1 MERQSR
7 SNLIKLLFADDE
19 SVVSSTISEDPAYQ
33 NQIQSQDD
41 QHGSQAIDIIEDDI
55 VHNEESEAVAK
66 TQSKKGKRRINE
78 VYEHQSIIG
87 DEMPTDSSKSTRRS
101 TAALIEA
108 GTIRDLDAIA
118 SIASAKSDITCND
131 TSLVVCI
138 FQHTKIIL

>member
-7 SNLIKLLFADDE
+7 SNLIKLLFADNE

-66 TQSKKGKRRINE
+66 TQSKKWKRRINE
-78 VYEHQSIIG
+78 VTNIKV
-87 DEMPTDSSKSTRRS
+87 SSETKCLQIRQN
-101 TAALIEA
+101 LHA
-108 GTIRDLDAIA
+108 GHHVLE
-118 SIASAKSDITCND
+118 K
-131 TSLVVCI
+131 V
-138 FQHTKIIL
+138 